1 MLKKIFFLLFIYF
14 VIYGLGNNIIINI
27 DLITNENKL
36 KKSPIT
42 ISKMEEIR
50 AYNYSGKG
58 ITLYLPYINFYSDL
72 NNRITSINFNLND
85 FLAMTNTKLPFL
97 TENRLKYEL
106 INFEIMEIEEKVK
119 LLYQAITN
127 KKILKNIEN
136 IYNEVEKLFKNNDIK
151 IPKKQIYNIDLL
163 LKQLELKRKKHYHQ
177 KEILEM
183 QLRNTFFINKKDNI
197 ILDTKD
203 YKENIHNFDKNKF
216 LKEEYLYNLPEAKVQ
231 LYKLKEN
238 NAEKVANFYRNI
250 LPRISPYIIINN
262 FSNIETGVM
271 VNYSLNSFITMSIK
285 GSLFYDF
292 NKYKNLNSN
301 ISFNITLNSSE
312 KYQDFNISYLY
323 NEEQIINNVRLNIT
337 NIVYTIEQLEMEL
350 NIAKEYLNLLENDK
364 NYDNSPI
371 EYLKYVL
378 DKISYIEYY
387 YSLLNEYNYN
397 IFRLEIREKFK

>member
-1 MLKKIFFLLFIYF
+1 
-14 VIYGLGNNIIINI
+14 
-27 DLITNENKL
+27 
-36 KKSPIT
+36 
-42 ISKMEEIR
+42 MEEIR

>member
-1 MLKKIFFLLFIYF
+1 MNRECIY
-14 VIYGLGNNIIINI
+14 
-27 DLITNENKL
+27 
-36 KKSPIT
+36 
-42 ISKMEEIR
+42 EEIR

-97 TENRLKYEL
+97 TENRLK
-106 INFEIMEIEEKVK
+106 
-119 LLYQAITN
+119 
-127 KKILKNIEN
+127 
-136 IYNEVEKLFKNNDIK
+136 
-151 IPKKQIYNIDLL
+151 
-163 LKQLELKRKKHYHQ
+163 
-177 KEILEM
+177 
-183 QLRNTFFINKKDNI
+183 
-197 ILDTKD
+197 
-203 YKENIHNFDKNKF
+203 
-216 LKEEYLYNLPEAKVQ
+216 
-231 LYKLKEN
+231 
-238 NAEKVANFYRNI
+238 
-250 LPRISPYIIINN
+250 
-262 FSNIETGVM
+262 
-271 VNYSLNSFITMSIK
+271 
-285 GSLFYDF
+285 YDF